1 VRQAAVEVAS
11 VEVHISRR
19 APPEPSA
26 WTGEAKTIAKIT
38 AANRPLCICGLL
50 EMMAHLW
57 PRLIG
62 RALSRRLISRSTAS
76 WIKAVLSSPSARTAA
91 IRSSVPAAN
100 FAPTRSGHRFP
111 LTVGRLENNPVLLDG
126 YHRAASFWR
135 SAPENA
141 SISAYVPTFL
151 ATSQ

>member
-57 PRLIG
+57 ASLDRSGAFTSLDFALDRL
-62 RALSRRLISRSTAS
+62 
-76 WIKAVLSSPSARTAA
+76 LSSPSARTAA

-135 SAPENA
+135 SAPKNA

>member
-1 VRQAAVEVAS
+1 VAS
-11 VEVHISRR
+11 LD
-19 APPEPSA
+19 
-26 WTGEAKTIAKIT
+26 
-38 AANRPLCICGLL
+38 RPGAFTSLDFALD
-50 EMMAHLW
+50 
-57 PRLIG
+57 RLADKG
-62 RALSRRLISRSTAS
+62 GPFLT
-76 WIKAVLSSPSARTAA
+76 SARTAA

-135 SAPENA
+135 SAPKNA